1 MIEINNIT
9 FAYKK
14 GKILFEDL
22 NISLKPGHIYGLL
35 GRNGAGKSTL
45 IKNITG
51 LVFPEKGTCTI
62 NGRDSSQRSPDLLQD
77 FFLIP
82 EEIYLPAIK
91 IEKFMRSTGG
101 FYPKFKES
109 EFTHYLKEF
118 DLDMDDNISSLS
130 MGQQKKVM
138 IAFALA
144 TNADVLIMDE
154 PTNGLDIPSKV
165 KFRKIVSAALT
176 ENRCILIST
185 HQVRDL
191 DNLIDAL
198 IVLSERTIILNSS
211 LDDIAE
217 KLLFSTL
224 SSLENQ
230 NVLYSESTIKGYSVI
245 TPNTSGR
252 SSKVDL
258 ELLFNGL
265 INNKNQIMHE
275 LNPALYE

>member
-1 MIEINNIT
+1 MVEINNVT

-51 LVFPEKGTCTI
+51 LVFPEKGICTI

-82 EEIYLPAIK
+82 EEIYLPTIK

-109 EFTHYLKEF
+109 EFIHCLKEF

-130 MGQQKKVM
+130 FGQQKKVM

-144 TNADVLIMDE
+144 TNTDVLIIDE
-154 PTNGLDIPSKV
+154 PTNGLDIPSKAQ
-165 KFRKIVSAALT
+165 FRKIVSGALT
-176 ENRCILIST
+176 ENRCMIIST

-198 IVLSERTIILNSS
+198 IILSERRIILNSS
-211 LDDIAE
+211 VDDIAQ

-230 NVLYSESTIKGYSVI
+230 EVLYSENTIKGYSVI
-245 TPNTSGR
+245 IPNTSGR

-265 INNKNQIMHE
+265 IDNKNQIMHE
-275 LNPALYE
+275 LNPTRYE